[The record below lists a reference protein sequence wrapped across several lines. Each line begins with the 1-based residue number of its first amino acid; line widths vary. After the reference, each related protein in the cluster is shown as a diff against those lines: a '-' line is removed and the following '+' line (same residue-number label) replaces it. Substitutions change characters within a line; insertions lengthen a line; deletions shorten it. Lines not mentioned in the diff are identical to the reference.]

1 LLYPSLRSFIM
12 TSSKFTLAAVA
23 ITLAL
28 GTAAY
33 AKGPM
38 NGQAGGAVAGAGTG
52 ASAGAGTRTQTQART
67 QAHTQEQAE
76 AQIRARLQTM
86 SADRVPG
93 TGVAGA
99 GAADGTPRGI
109 HTPGTGLTTPTTTDS
124 SVVVVQ

>member
-1 LLYPSLRSFIM
+1 M

-38 NGQAGGAVAGAGTG
+38 GGQGGGSG
-52 ASAGAGTRTQTQART
+52 ASAGTVEGTQIRLNNPEAGKGTRTQTQTRT
-67 QAHTQEQAE
+67 QVRTQEQAE

-93 TGVAGA
+93 TGAAAGA
-99 GAADGTPRGI
+99 PRGI
-109 HTPGTGLTTPTTTDS
+109 HTPGTGLTPPTSTDS
-124 SVVVVQ
+124 TVVVVE